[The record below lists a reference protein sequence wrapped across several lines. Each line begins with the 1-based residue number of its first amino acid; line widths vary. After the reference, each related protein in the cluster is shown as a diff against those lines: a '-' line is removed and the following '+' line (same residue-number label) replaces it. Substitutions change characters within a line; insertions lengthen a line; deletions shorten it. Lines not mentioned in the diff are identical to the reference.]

1 MRFQCHPVDAA
12 FFDNAPMRFVN
23 SVDLDA
29 NPRDVFAILADAG
42 TWPQW
47 FPGMHKATWTSERRG
62 GVGSERT
69 VALTMLTL
77 DEKFFRWQPE
87 QRLSFYVTA
96 QSQPLVH
103 ALAEDYL
110 LDELSATRTR
120 LTYRVAMQP
129 RIVLRLGD
137 PLARA
142 HFDSMFRKA
151 CGGLARYVEHPAARQ
166 AGVALDH

>member
-1 MRFQCHPVDAA
+1 MRFHCHPVDAA

-29 NPRDVFAILADAG
+29 SPRDVFAILADAG

-47 FPGMHKATWTSERRG
+47 FPGMHKATWTSARHD
-62 GVGSERT
+62 GVGSART

-77 DEKFFRWQPE
+77 DEKFFRWQPD
-87 QRLSFYVTA
+87 RRVSFYITA
-96 QSQPLVH
+96 QSQPLVR

-110 LDELSATRTR
+110 LDELSANRTR
-120 LTYRVAMQP
+120 LTYTVAMEP
-129 RIVLRLGD
+129 RIVLRLGG

-142 HFDSMFRKA
+142 HFDSMFKKA
-151 CGGLARYVEHPAARQ
+151 CEGLARYVARPAARQ
-166 AGVALDH
+166 AGVALGH